1 MRNKLANIDDYN
13 KNIIPFYRPANFI
26 VDRAKGSFVWDK
38 NNKKYIDFTA
48 GIAVTNLGHNNKDL
62 LKVLNDQA
70 KQLWHL
76 SPLYINQ
83 PAIDL
88 SKKLCNKTFADRVYF
103 CNSGAESVE
112 SAIKIA
118 RKYTS
123 SFHKKKSE
131 IISFSSS
138 FHGRT
143 MTSISLANSK
153 HLTEGF
159 APLLKGIKQHKYN
172 KVGDLE
178 KRFSENT
185 SAVILELVQWHD
197 GIIKADKKFLTE
209 INRLSKKYKSLVII
223 DEVQSGIGRTGTFF
237 AYEQFNIKPDIL
249 CFAKGI
255 ANGFPIGGVLTTEKI
270 SKKMSY
276 GSHGTTF
283 GGGPIAC
290 AIGSKVVDLISKK
303 KLLGDVFKKEKLF
316 LEKINEFN
324 EKYKCFEDVK
334 SAGLWI
340 SIHFNKNLTPFSVDE
355 LIANCHSN
363 GLMILKANETS
374 VRFSPSLIIDND
386 LIVKGMKIFHDTVLS
401 LLK

>member
-1 MRNKLANIDDYN
+1 MANINDYN
-13 KNIIPFYRPANFI
+13 KNIVPFYRPANFI

-62 LKVLNDQA
+62 VKVLNDQA

-143 MTSISLANSK
+143 MTSISLAKSK

-159 APLLKGIKQHKYN
+159 APLLKGIRQHK
-172 KVGDLE
+172 L
-178 KRFSENT
+178 
-185 SAVILELVQWHD
+185 
-197 GIIKADKKFLTE
+197 
-209 INRLSKKYKSLVII
+209 
-223 DEVQSGIGRTGTFF
+223 
-237 AYEQFNIKPDIL
+237 
-249 CFAKGI
+249 
-255 ANGFPIGGVLTTEKI
+255 
-270 SKKMSY
+270 
-276 GSHGTTF
+276 
-283 GGGPIAC
+283 
-290 AIGSKVVDLISKK
+290 
-303 KLLGDVFKKEKLF
+303 
-316 LEKINEFN
+316 
-324 EKYKCFEDVK
+324 
-334 SAGLWI
+334 
-340 SIHFNKNLTPFSVDE
+340 
-355 LIANCHSN
+355 
-363 GLMILKANETS
+363 
-374 VRFSPSLIIDND
+374 SLIHI
-386 LIVKGMKIFHDTVLS
+386 
-401 LLK
+401 

>member
-1 MRNKLANIDDYN
+1 MMADISDYKN
-13 KNIIPFYRPANFI
+13 NIIPFYKPADFI
-26 VDRAKGSFVWDK
+26 VNKAKGSLVWDK

-48 GIAVTNLGHNNKDL
+48 GIAVTNLGHNNKEL
-62 LKVLNDQA
+62 IKIMNEQS
-70 KQLWHL
+70 KKLWHL

-88 SKKLCNKTFADRVYF
+88 SKKLCKNTFANKVYF

-112 SAIKIA
+112 SAIKVA

-123 SFHKKKSE
+123 SFNKKKSE
-131 IISFSSS
+131 IISFTSS

-153 HLTEGF
+153 DLTEGF

-172 KVGDLE
+172 QVHDLE
-178 KRFSENT
+178 KHFSENT

-197 GIIKADKKFLTE
+197 GIIKADQKFLKE
-209 INRLSKKYKSLVII
+209 IKRLSKKYKSLIII
-223 DEVQSGIGRTGTFF
+223 DEVQSGIGRTGSFF

-255 ANGFPIGGVLTTEKI
+255 ANGFPIGGILTTEKI

-276 GSHGTTF
+276 GAHGTTF
-283 GGGPIAC
+283 GGGPLAC
-290 AIGSKVVDLISKK
+290 AIGSRVVDLISKK
-303 KLLGDVFKKEKLF
+303 KLLNGVIKKESIFIDKL
-316 LEKINEFN
+316 ETFN
-324 EKYKCFEDVK
+324 KEHNCFEEIK

-340 SIHFNKNLTPFSVDE
+340 SIHFDKKRTSIDVDD
-355 LIANCHSN
+355 LIKKCHES
-363 GLMILKANETS
+363 GLMILKANKTS
-374 VRFSPSLIIDND
+374 VRFSPSLIIENS
-386 LIVKGMKIFHDTVLS
+386 LIDSGIKIFNKVVLS

>member
-1 MRNKLANIDDYN
+1 MANIDDYN

-172 KVGDLE
+172 KVRDLE
-178 KRFSENT
+178 KHFSENT

-197 GIIKADKKFLTE
+197 GIIKADNKFLTE

-324 EKYKCFEDVK
+324 EKYECFEDVK

-340 SIHFNKNLTPFSVDE
+340 SIHFNKNLTPFNVDE

-374 VRFSPSLIIDND
+374 VRFSPSLIIEND

>member
-1 MRNKLANIDDYN
+1 MANINDYN

-62 LKVLNDQA
+62 VKVLNDQA

-123 SFHKKKSE
+123 SSHKKKSE

-159 APLLKGIKQHKYN
+159 APLLKGIRQHKYN
-172 KVGDLE
+172 KVVDLE
-178 KRFSENT
+178 KHFSENT

-209 INRLSKKYKSLVII
+209 IKRLSKKYKSLVII

-303 KLLGDVFKKEKLF
+303 KLLGDVFKKEKFF

-324 EKYKCFEDVK
+324 EKYECFEDVK

-355 LIANCHSN
+355 LIEKCHSN

-374 VRFSPSLIIDND
+374 VRFSPSLIIEND

>member
-1 MRNKLANIDDYN
+1 MANINDYN

-26 VDRAKGSFVWDK
+26 VNRAKGSFVWDK

-62 LKVLNDQA
+62 VKVLNDQA

-143 MTSISLANSK
+143 MTSISLAKSK

-159 APLLKGIKQHKYN
+159 APLLKGIRQHKYN

-178 KRFSENT
+178 KHFSENT

-209 INRLSKKYKSLVII
+209 IKRLSKKYKSLIII

-303 KLLGDVFKKEKLF
+303 KLLGDVFKKEKFF

-324 EKYKCFEDVK
+324 EKYECFEDVK

-340 SIHFNKNLTPFSVDE
+340 SIHFNKKLTPFNVDE
-355 LIANCHSN
+355 LIAKCHSN

-374 VRFSPSLIIDND
+374 VRFSPSLIIEND